1 MHAFVFIANQHCR
14 IHRILKHYTA
24 WQAAQCDGVSYHTG
38 TRSIDGATGKP
49 LPRTLPAGFKYHSDE
64 DIPGAVQAAGAQQ
77 QSAAAPMDGWARSNT
92 TSKDVDTSVI
102 LAQLES
108 NRKLQEA
115 LMESMDTY
123 RVWKLVKLVE

>member
-1 MHAFVFIANQHCR
+1 V
-14 IHRILKHYTA
+14 
-24 WQAAQCDGVSYHTG
+24 QCDVDSCRTG
-38 TRSIDGATGKP
+38 TRPIDSVTGKP

-64 DIPGAVQAAGAQQ
+64 DIPEAVQAAGAQQ
-77 QSAAAPMDGWARSNT
+77 QSAAAPVDGRARSNT

-123 RVWKLVKLVE
+123 RVRELVKLVE